1 MRINRWARIAV
12 SAAAAVG
19 LVLPLAACSGSSSSD
34 SSSSSSNGPVTIEWW
49 GWQQGQD
56 KQAEAFNKSQ
66 NKIKVVYKKQASQEK
81 AEQALVN
88 AVKAGNAPDLTEVNM
103 DSTISLLADG
113 TLQDIN
119 QYKPD
124 LSKISKQAIESFTV
138 GDKLAVIPYKVSPQ
152 FMIVNNKTFKDNGVK
167 VPTTWDEMISAGK
180 QLKAKNPNIKLV
192 NLPGEDPSQL
202 VLMAQQ
208 FGAKWYSVKG
218 DKWVVDINGAET
230 KKAVN
235 YLQQIVDNDMFSNKT
250 YVEWDA
256 LMQFFQSGNL
266 ATVGTSTWQ
275 LSAYQQNFQK
285 SLGDWHAV
293 AWPKES
299 ASSSV
304 VTPLNAQGYGV
315 PKGAKNPQAAVEFA
329 TWLATNDEA
338 IKLAAN
344 AETGSGAFPAVADA
358 DQYVEASLPDKLLDD
373 KSAAA
378 DVVKEADKTLAPYTT
393 GVNWSGMF
401 KQLQDQWAKFC
412 QKQITGEQ
420 MLDNVQ
426 QWTLNDLKSKG
437 INAEAA

>member
-1 MRINRWARIAV
+1 MNKRWMKIAI
-12 SAAAAVG
+12 SAVAAVG
-19 LVLPLAACSGSSSSD
+19 MLAPLAACGGSSSG
-34 SSSSSSNGPVTIEWW
+34 SSSSSNGTTTIEWW
-49 GWQQGQD
+49 GWDQGQ
-56 KQAEAFNKSQ
+56 KAQAEAFNKSQ
-66 NKIKVVYKKQASQEK
+66 NKIKVVYKQQASQEK

-88 AVKAGNAPDLTEVNM
+88 AVKAGNAPDLTQVNM

-113 TLQDIN
+113 TLQDLN

-124 LSKISKQAIESFTV
+124 TSKISKQAIESFTV
-138 GDKLAVIPYKVSPQ
+138 GNNLAVIPYKVSPQ
-152 FMIVNNKTFKDNGVK
+152 FMIVNQKTFNDNGVQ
-167 VPTTWDEMISAGK
+167 VPTTWDEMIQAGK
-180 QLKAKNPNIKLV
+180 DLKAKNPDIKLI

-208 FGAKWYSVKG
+208 FGAKWYSTKG
-218 DKWVVDINGAET
+218 DKWIIDINGPET
-230 KKAVN
+230 KKAAE
-235 YLQQIVDNDMFSNKT
+235 YLQQIVDNDMYSQKT

-275 LSAYQQNFQK
+275 LSAYQSNFSQ

-299 ASSSV
+299 ADSKV
-304 VTPLNAQGYGV
+304 VTPLNAQGNGV

-338 IKLAAN
+338 IKIAAN

-358 DQYVEASLPDKLLDD
+358 SKYVADSLPDKLLDNKD
-373 KSAAA
+373 DAAK
-378 DVVKEADKTLAPYTT
+378 VVEEADQTLAPYTT
-393 GVNWSGMF
+393 GVNWSSMF
-401 KQLQDQWAKFC
+401 KQLQDQWAQFTEHK
-412 QKQITGEQ
+412 ITADQ

-426 QWTLNDLKSKG
+426 AWTVKDLKDKG
-437 INAEAA
+437 VSVESAN